1 MPSTDMETFRKV
13 LKESKNIIV
22 VAGAGLSAAS
32 GLSTFRGQGGYW
44 RRFQAMS
51 LATPRAFDSN
61 PSRVWQFYHY
71 RRESALRVKPN
82 AAHYALARFTSPQVR
97 EAHCAPEST
106 FTLITQNVDGLSPE
120 RLRRYRHQSP
130 FLRKQRTAR
139 MSLKCTADYLT
150 YLVQTGTEKVLE
162 ASDNE
167 VEIPV
172 DQLPRCE
179 ACGELARPGV
189 VWFEEIPHHL
199 DLIEELAEAANLCIV
214 VGTSST
220 VYPAAG
226 YASLVKDCGGKVAVF
241 NLERTSGDED
251 SDFLFLALVKRRSP
265 LRWVSHKRASDWN
278 R

>member
-1 MPSTDMETFRKV
+1 
-13 LKESKNIIV
+13 
-22 VAGAGLSAAS
+22 
-32 GLSTFRGQGGYW
+32 
-44 RRFQAMS
+44 MS

-106 FTLITQNVDGLSPE
+106 FTLITQNVDGLSPRALKE
-120 RLRRYRHQSP
+120 VSSSVTIPEETKDRPHVIEMHGRLFDVSCTECDHVVWNTTSP
-130 FLRKQRTAR
+130 ICPALA
-139 MSLKCTADYLT
+139 
-150 YLVQTGTEKVLE
+150 GTEKVLE

-251 SDFLFLALVKRRSP
+251 SDFLFLGPCEETIPVALG
-265 LRWVSHKRASDWN
+265 VSQTSQ
-278 R
+278 